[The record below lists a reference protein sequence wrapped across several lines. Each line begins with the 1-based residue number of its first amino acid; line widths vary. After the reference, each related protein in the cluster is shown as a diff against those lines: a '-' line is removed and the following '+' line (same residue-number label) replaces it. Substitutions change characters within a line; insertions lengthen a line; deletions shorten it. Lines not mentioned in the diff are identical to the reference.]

1 MLLLD
6 AVRVARNYDRSVPR
20 VYCIVTEDERG
31 DWNVKVT
38 KDRVVDPIE
47 VCLCETMRTSP
58 PSRWGEVYAGATERA
73 GSVADGA
80 RVHARGVEFWRVYYG
95 VPDMSVADLLAAHT
109 ADTPRWDPQLVI
121 ASRRTQ
127 DGALEYRTRVRAT
140 VCRAIDGLEAYLRKN
155 GLRLDARLVRSAFSL
170 VRRTVDAVL
179 VAKRGSP
186 LGGAMYPTYVLDKTM
201 ADGPLARTVRAA
213 AARARGAGEHLL
225 EHNTRVLVVKHIED
239 DGRELEA
246 LLAHEIAHAITVPIW
261 QPNNNHPP
269 AFVEFETLT
278 SRALA
283 GSLVSQVPDRRTDA
297 RRTDARRTEEKRTDA
312 RRTEEKRT
320 EEKRTEEKRTDARR
334 TEEKKK
340 DALTRAAGPSAPS
353 PPRSKPPRVSS
364 SLRAGTRR
372 SR

>member
-6 AVRVARNYDRSVPR
+6 AVRVARNYDRAVPR
-20 VYCIVTEDERG
+20 VYCIVTKDAHGE
-31 DWNVKVT
+31 WSVKVT

-58 PSRWGEVYAGATERA
+58 PTRWGEVYAGATERA
-73 GSVADGA
+73 GSVTDGA

-95 VPDMSVADLLAAHT
+95 VPDMSVTDLLVAHT
-109 ADTPRWDPQLVI
+109 ADTPRWDPRLVI

-127 DGALEYRTRVRAT
+127 EAALEYRTRVRAT

-155 GLRLDARLVRSAFSL
+155 GHRLDARLVHSAFSL

-179 VAKRGSP
+179 VAKRGGP
-186 LGGAMYPTYVLDKTM
+186 LSGAMYPMYVLETTM
-201 ADGPLARTVRAA
+201 ADGPLERTVLSA
-213 AARARGAGEHLL
+213 AARARDAGEHLL

-239 DGRELEA
+239 DEGTLEA

-283 GSLVSQVPDRRTDA
+283 GTLVSHKTDVRRTDVRRTDVRRTDA
-297 RRTDARRTEEKRTDA
+297 KNEAKKTDVRRTEAKNEIKKTDV
-312 RRTEEKRT
+312 RRTEI
-320 EEKRTEEKRTDARR
+320 
-334 TEEKKK
+334 KKK
-340 DALTRAAGPSAPS
+340 DALTAGPSAPS
-353 PPRSKPPRVSS
+353 LPRSKPQRVSS
-364 SLRAGTRR
+364 SRRAGTHR

>member
-6 AVRVARNYDRSVPR
+6 AVRVARNYDRAVPR
-20 VYCIVTEDERG
+20 VYCIVTKDAHGE
-31 DWNVKVT
+31 WSVKVT

-58 PSRWGEVYAGATERA
+58 PTRWGEVYAGATERA

-127 DGALEYRTRVRAT
+127 EAALEYRTRVRAT
-140 VCRAIDGLEAYLRKN
+140 VCRAIDGLETYLRKT
-155 GLRLDARLVRSAFSL
+155 GHRLDARLVHSAFSL

-179 VAKRGSP
+179 VAKRGGP
-186 LGGAMYPTYVLDKTM
+186 LSGAMYPTYVLETTM
-201 ADGPLARTVRAA
+201 ADGPLARTVRSA

-239 DGRELEA
+239 DEGKLEA

-278 SRALA
+278 SHALA
-283 GSLVSQVPDRRTDA
+283 GTLVSHGPDKTDARKTDVRRTDA
-297 RRTDARRTEEKRTDA
+297 KNEAKNNEAKKTDVRRTDAKNEAKNEA
-312 RRTEEKRT
+312 
-320 EEKRTEEKRTDARR
+320 
-334 TEEKKK
+334 KKK
-340 DALTRAAGPSAPS
+340 DGLTAGPSAPS
-353 PPRSKPPRVSS
+353 LPRSKPPRVSS

-372 SR
+372 SQ

>member
-6 AVRVARNYDRSVPR
+6 AVRVARNYDRAVPR
-20 VYCIVTEDERG
+20 VYCIVTKDSHGE
-31 DWNVKVT
+31 WSVKVT

-58 PSRWGEVYAGATERA
+58 PTRWGEVYAGATERA
-73 GSVADGA
+73 GSVSDGA
-80 RVHARGVEFWRVYYG
+80 RVHARGIEFWRVYYG
-95 VPDMSVADLLAAHT
+95 VPDMSVADLLVAHT

-127 DGALEYRTRVRAT
+127 EAALEYRTRVRAI
-140 VCRAIDGLEAYLRKN
+140 VCRAIDGLEVYLRKN
-155 GLRLDARLVRSAFSL
+155 GHRLDARLVHSAFSL

-179 VAKRGSP
+179 VAKRGGP
-186 LGGAMYPTYVLDKTM
+186 LSGAMYPMYVLETTM
-201 ADGPLARTVRAA
+201 ADGPLARTVRSA

-225 EHNTRVLVVKHIED
+225 EHNTRVLVVKHIEED
-239 DGRELEA
+239 ERKLEA

-278 SRALA
+278 SHALA
-283 GSLVSQVPDRRTDA
+283 GTLVSHRTDA
-297 RRTDARRTEEKRTDA
+297 KNEANKTDAKNEAKKNEAKKTDV
-312 RRTEEKRT
+312 KRT
-320 EEKRTEEKRTDARR
+320 EA
-334 TEEKKK
+334 KKK
-340 DALTRAAGPSAPS
+340 DALTAGPSAPS
-353 PPRSKPPRVSS
+353 LPRSKPPRVSS
-364 SLRAGTRR
+364 SRRAGTRR

>member
-1 MLLLD
+1 MLLD
-6 AVRVARNYDRSVPR
+6 AVRVARNYDRAVPR
-20 VYCIVTEDERG
+20 VYCIVTKDAHGE
-31 DWNVKVT
+31 WSVKVT

-58 PSRWGEVYAGATERA
+58 PTRWGEVYAGATERA

-80 RVHARGVEFWRVYYG
+80 RVHARGVEFWRMYYG

-109 ADTPRWDPQLVI
+109 ADTPRWDPKLVI

-127 DGALEYRTRVRAT
+127 EAALEYRTRVRAT
-140 VCRAIDGLEAYLRKN
+140 VCRAIDGLETYLRKT
-155 GLRLDARLVRSAFSL
+155 GHRLDARLVHSAFSL

-179 VAKRGSP
+179 VAKRGGP
-186 LGGAMYPTYVLDKTM
+186 LSGAMYPTYVLETTM
-201 ADGPLARTVRAA
+201 ADGPLARTVRSA

-239 DGRELEA
+239 DERKLEA

-278 SRALA
+278 SHALA
-283 GSLVSQVPDRRTDA
+283 GTLVSHGSDA
-297 RRTDARRTEEKRTDA
+297 RRTDANKTDA
-312 RRTEEKRT
+312 KNKEAKKNEAKKN
-320 EEKRTEEKRTDARR
+320 EAKKNEA
-334 TEEKKK
+334 KKK
-340 DALTRAAGPSAPS
+340 DALTAGPSAPS
-353 PPRSKPPRVSS
+353 LPRSKPPQVSS
-364 SLRAGTRR
+364 SRRAGTRR